1 MKDIHS
7 PANGVCVCVSVY
19 VCVWWGGGA
28 PVSPA
33 WKREYVQCSNVRYP
47 VPCVAALW
55 AITNVL
61 LFQLT
66 SASAQ
71 EDKDIQLER
80 GSRSQHAGAG

>member
-7 PANGVCVCVSVY
+7 HPEYSDL
-19 VCVWWGGGA
+19 GGGCVFHLSGK
-28 PVSPA
+28 PD
-33 WKREYVQCSNVRYP
+33 YVQCSDVHYP
-47 VPCVAALW
+47 VHYPAPYVAAPW

-71 EDKDIQLER
+71 EDKDIQLDH
-80 GSRSQHAGAG
+80 SSQSQHAGAG